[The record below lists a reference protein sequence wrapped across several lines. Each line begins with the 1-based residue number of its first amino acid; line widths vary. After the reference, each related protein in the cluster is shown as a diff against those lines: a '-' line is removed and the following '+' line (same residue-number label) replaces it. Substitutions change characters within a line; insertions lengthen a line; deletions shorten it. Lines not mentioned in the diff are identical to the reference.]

1 MLISGI
7 NAIKMALMTIC
18 KPEQDKK
25 RYFSF
30 LKDGTDSCEYR
41 QRCSLKISILQH
53 KY

>member
-25 RYFSF
+25 NVIFHSSKMGQT
-30 LKDGTDSCEYR
+30 LVKIDKDVV
-41 QRCSLKISILQH
+41 
-53 KY
+53 